1 MITQA
6 QQRINA
12 GLAVARERRL
22 DRGVRHEP
30 GANEGVRRIL
40 NVMRTVDRGT
50 SRPPSGPILKL
61 SGLRAARAR
70 GSLTMHARREL
81 FNPTRTNS
89 KSELELR
96 GKEELRTQRQEESI
110 LERVGNRL
118 ELVTHRRVRSLQ
130 ESQPLTGTFQG
141 CFKDSLSVCT
151 IGQRTRAHDVSND
164 SVSQSH
170 NTTLFLVSAPPQA
183 LSRRRPADS
192 TASHDIPRQTYFNH
206 DVNSIAT

>member
-1 MITQA
+1 
-6 QQRINA
+6 
-12 GLAVARERRL
+12 
-22 DRGVRHEP
+22 
-30 GANEGVRRIL
+30 
-40 NVMRTVDRGT
+40 
-50 SRPPSGPILKL
+50 
-61 SGLRAARAR
+61 
-70 GSLTMHARREL
+70 MHARREL

-130 ESQPLTGTFQG
+130 ESQPLTGPLQG

-170 NTTLFLVSAPPQA
+170 SPTLFLVFRSPQA
-183 LSRRRPADS
+183 SPRRRPEGS
-192 TASHDIPRQTYFNH
+192 SASHDNSRQTYFNH
-206 DVNSIAT
+206 DVNIIAT

>member
-1 MITQA
+1 
-6 QQRINA
+6 
-12 GLAVARERRL
+12 
-22 DRGVRHEP
+22 
-30 GANEGVRRIL
+30 
-40 NVMRTVDRGT
+40 
-50 SRPPSGPILKL
+50 
-61 SGLRAARAR
+61 
-70 GSLTMHARREL
+70 MHARGEL
-81 FNPTRTNS
+81 LNPTSSNT
-89 KSELELR
+89 EAQLELG
-96 GKEELRTQRQEESI
+96 GKKKLRTQRQEESI

-118 ELVTHRRVRSLQ
+118 KLVTHRRVRGLQ
-130 ESQPLTGTFQG
+130 ESQPLTGPFQG

-170 NTTLFLVSAPPQA
+170 NTTLFLVSDPPQA